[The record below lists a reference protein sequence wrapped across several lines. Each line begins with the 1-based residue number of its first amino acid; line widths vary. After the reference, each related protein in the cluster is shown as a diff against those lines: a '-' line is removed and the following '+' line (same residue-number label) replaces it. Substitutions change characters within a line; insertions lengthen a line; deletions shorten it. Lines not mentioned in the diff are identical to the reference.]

1 MSQPNTSASEVVAVA
16 PTARQPDVSSRN
28 NASAAG
34 NDSDRTLIAA
44 VARHDQ
50 AAFREL
56 HLHYA
61 RRIAR
66 FVSKRF
72 PCCVSVEEIISDT
85 LWIVWQTAGR
95 FKGGSKVSTWIMG
108 IAYRV
113 GLKSLRNSTH
123 RFTNLEQLDD
133 AREAS
138 HNPSSERDIRDW
150 VAVGLARLPDEQ
162 RKVLELAYHLGNSYA
177 EIAITMK
184 CPVGTVKTRMYHGRQ
199 RLKYMLPNLAGLGRD
214 APVRKCLPAE
224 RQR

>member
-16 PTARQPDVSSRN
+16 PTARQSYVSSRKS
-28 NASAAG
+28 ASAAG

-72 PCCVSVEEIISDT
+72 PSCVLVEEIISDT

-108 IAYRV
+108 IAYRLSPRPFMRGDRGNHELPRRHRQDSHV
-113 GLKSLRNSTH
+113 PRPPEVEVYVAEFGRPEPRHCTPGNASRRSASDSCARGSLRVSAQ
-123 RFTNLEQLDD
+123 R
-133 AREAS
+133 
-138 HNPSSERDIRDW
+138 SERTFLSK
-150 VAVGLARLPDEQ
+150 AG
-162 RKVLELAYHLGNSYA
+162 KV
-177 EIAITMK
+177 
-184 CPVGTVKTRMYHGRQ
+184 
-199 RLKYMLPNLAGLGRD
+199 
-214 APVRKCLPAE
+214 
-224 RQR
+224 